1 MTMTAAVNS
10 GRPCRNARP
19 PNHVIA
25 FRFCQKFGHC
35 PICLGQFEKLSGA
48 LRIQRHSG
56 VRTRVVTV
64 AAGCSGGSPP
74 TDLVPRDVPPC
85 LPLNKRVKGG
95 GASGRGSLS
104 AVGAREHAR
113 AAPLLATSE
122 DVAFSRRVKNKSRPP
137 SRGCSAGQ
145 SMTMGHDKPF
155 EYGRAGARERRYHR

>member
-19 PNHVIA
+19 PNHLIA

-35 PICLGQFEKLSGA
+35 PSYLGQFKKLSGA

-74 TDLVPRDVPPC
+74 TDLVPRDVPPR
-85 LPLNKRVKGG
+85 LPLNKRVDGG
-95 GASGRGSLS
+95 GLGARKLVRGGGRGSTP
-104 AVGAREHAR
+104 
-113 AAPLLATSE
+113 APLLSSRCRRMSPS
-122 DVAFSRRVKNKSRPP
+122 SRRAKNKSRPP

-155 EYGRAGARERRYHR
+155 EYGRAGAWERRCHR